1 MESLQ
6 QGWCGGT
13 GRRGELYLGGGG
25 LQSVQLVHGEAQL
38 VEVDVDID
46 QQVRG

>member
-1 MESLQ
+1 VLLW
-6 QGWCGGT
+6 GH
-13 GRRGELYLGGGG
+13 RRWGELYLGGGG
-25 LQSVQLVHGEAQL
+25 LQGVQLVYSEAQL

>member
-1 MESLQ
+1 MVL
-6 QGWCGGT
+6 GWGRA
-13 GRRGELYLGGGG
+13 GRRGGLYLGGGG
-25 LQSVQLVHGEAQL
+25 LQSVQLVHSEAQL

>member
-1 MESLQ
+1 MEGPRQ
-6 QGWCGGT
+6 RWFGGV
-13 GRRGELYLGGGG
+13 GRWGGLYLGGGG

-38 VEVDVDID
+38 VEIDVDIE